1 MATTVRVFERER
13 ERITDFILTHIV
25 GDEKL
30 ESDRARKVFGDNYP
44 RLQQI
49 KKRYDPEVLF
59 SKWFAIIPA

>member
-1 MATTVRVFERER
+1 MFTLKP
-13 ERITDFILTHIV
+13 DFFLAV

-30 ESDRARKVFGDNYP
+30 EFDRARKVFGDNYP

-59 SKWFAIIPA
+59 SKWFTIVPS